1 MKKLLFTFIGIIVL
15 LAAAIIVGPSLV
27 DLHPRIAAMVREATG
42 RELRIDG
49 ELRLALL
56 PKLRVSASGVH
67 LSNAPGAAAPDMLSV
82 DSVALE
88 AELWPLLGRRLVV
101 NSLVVNHPAVNL
113 EVDKTGR
120 PNWEFAPQAKADSAP
135 PQEKPEAAGGPPLA
149 GVRLGELRVEQGQ
162 LSYHDDVT
170 GQAIDA
176 KDATFT
182 AAMAELESP
191 LSLNGRM
198 VVNDEPVAADISVD
212 TVGKLRRGEQA
223 GVKLAVIATHLTA
236 RFDGAAQQR
245 PVPGLDG
252 VFDLDIPSV
261 GNLASWLKA
270 PLDDAQP
277 DPGPLKVHAVFASEG
292 TKSLLKEATVAG
304 TALNAKAS
312 GSLDASGDATRLTAI
327 VETGVLDVD
336 RYLPPQ
342 ARDKTPAP
350 PAAKAPGGRPAP
362 AADPLAA
369 LSDQPFDLAGLRR
382 LDADVKVSIAG
393 IKAMGYEV
401 GRVAFAATV
410 KAGVLAADLAEIA
423 LYGGTVKGTA
433 KLDAAGDAL
442 GLDTALNVD
451 RVTVDKLAGQAAAAG
466 PPVSGVVSASLDAKA
481 RGRSPRALAE
491 DMRGHLAVDLGGVTV
506 KDAAARAISQLKLD
520 VDLPGADKAPSLKAS
535 VVYNGERIDADASLA
550 PLGKLASGERFPA
563 KLAVDSKL
571 ATLLYDGTMQQRPVP
586 GLDGTFDVDVPS
598 MGKLAAWAGQPLDAK
613 QPDPG
618 PLKLHAAL
626 ASDGAKLALKDAAL
640 TGKAVRATAQAT
652 FDGGRKPATFDA
664 KIDLQQADLDAYL
677 PPAPTPAQPAA
688 KPVPSPAS
696 QPREQPP
703 AGWSTEPFDLA
714 ALGEANGKAEI
725 TLAAVRYRGL
735 DITKGALNLALAE
748 RALKLTAEKLALAQG
763 TIDSTT
769 TLDAS
774 GGGARL
780 DHHVAI
786 AGVQAR
792 PLLKAFAGSDR
803 IGGTI
808 EFETTVKG
816 SGRNQKELISSLD
829 GTGHFKVTDGA
840 IYGVN
845 LAAALRQAGSLS
857 LGGAQTEKT
866 DFAELSGS
874 YTIKSGIIDNR
885 DMKML
890 APVLRLSGSGTVPM
904 PPQTVDYEVE
914 AKLVPSLEG
923 QGGRDALAGV
933 PIPIRITGPWSNP
946 SYQPDWSSV
955 FQTMAKDPERLKNLP
970 GDLGKA
976 AKEFGVPLPGTGGA
990 GTGLP
995 ADITKKIPSL
1005 PSASPPSD
1013 QNAAPPGAEKKS
1025 PNLPFELPKKLLGK

>member
-1 MKKLLFTFIGIIVL
+1 M
-15 LAAAIIVGPSLV
+15 
-27 DLHPRIAAMVREATG
+27 
-42 RELRIDG
+42 
-49 ELRLALL
+49 
-56 PKLRVSASGVH
+56 
-67 LSNAPGAAAPDMLSV
+67 
-82 DSVALE
+82 
-88 AELWPLLGRRLVV
+88 
-101 NSLVVNHPAVNL
+101 
-113 EVDKTGR
+113 
-120 PNWEFAPQAKADSAP
+120 
-135 PQEKPEAAGGPPLA
+135 
-149 GVRLGELRVEQGQ
+149 
-162 LSYHDDVT
+162 
-170 GQAIDA
+170 
-176 KDATFT
+176 
-182 AAMAELESP
+182 
-191 LSLNGRM
+191 
-198 VVNDEPVAADISVD
+198 
-212 TVGKLRRGEQA
+212 
-223 GVKLAVIATHLTA
+223 
-236 RFDGAAQQR
+236 
-245 PVPGLDG
+245 
-252 VFDLDIPSV
+252 
-261 GNLASWLKA
+261 
-270 PLDDAQP
+270 
-277 DPGPLKVHAVFASEG
+277 VHAVFASEG
-292 TKSLLKEATVAG
+292 TKSLLKEATVTG

-312 GSLDASGDATRLTAI
+312 GSLEASGDATRLTAI

-342 ARDKTPAP
+342 AHNTTPPP
-350 PAAKAPGGRPAP
+350 PAAKAPGGPAAP
-362 AADPLAA
+362 ARDPFAG

-401 GRVAFAATV
+401 GRVAFAATA

-442 GLDTALNVD
+442 GLDTALKVD
-451 RVTVDKLAGQAAAAG
+451 RVTVDKLARQAAAAA

-520 VDLPGADKAPSLKAS
+520 VDLPGPETVPTLKAS
-535 VVYNGERIDADASLA
+535 VVYNGERVDAAASLA

-571 ATLLYDGTMQQRPVP
+571 ATLRYDGTVQQRPVP

-598 MGKLAAWAGQPLDAK
+598 VGKLAAWAGQPLDAK
-613 QPDPG
+613 RPDPG

-626 ASDGAKLALKDAAL
+626 TSDGAKLALKDAAV
-640 TGKAVRATAQAT
+640 TGKAIRATAQAT
-652 FDGGRKPATFDA
+652 FDSDRKPATFDA
-664 KIDLQQADLDAYL
+664 KIDVQQADLDAYL
-677 PPAPTPAQPAA
+677 PPAPAPAAA
-688 KPVPSPAS
+688 KPVPPPPS
-696 QPREQPP
+696 QRREQQP

-725 TLAAVRYRGL
+725 TLAGVHYRDL
-735 DITKGALNLALAE
+735 DISKGALKLALAD
-748 RALKLTAEKLALAQG
+748 RVLKLTAETLALGQG
-763 TIDSTT
+763 TIDSAT

-774 GGGARL
+774 GAAVRL
-780 DHHVAI
+780 DYHVAI

-808 EFETTVKG
+808 EFETTAKG

-840 IYGVN
+840 IYGIN
-845 LAAALRQAGSLS
+845 LAAALRKASS
-857 LGGAQTEKT
+857 LGLGAAETEKT

-874 YTIKSGIIDNR
+874 YTIKSGVIDNR
-885 DMKML
+885 DMKMV

-904 PPQTVDYEVE
+904 PPRTVDYEVE

-923 QGGRDALAGV
+923 QGGRDALAGL

-955 FQTMAKDPERLKNLP
+955 FQTMDPERLKNLP

-976 AKEFGVPLPGTGGA
+976 AKEFGLSLPNTGGV

-995 ADITKKIPSL
+995 ADIRKKIPGL
-1005 PSASPPSD
+1005 PSAPPPGD

-1025 PNLPFELPKKLLGK
+1025 PNLPFELPKKLLGR